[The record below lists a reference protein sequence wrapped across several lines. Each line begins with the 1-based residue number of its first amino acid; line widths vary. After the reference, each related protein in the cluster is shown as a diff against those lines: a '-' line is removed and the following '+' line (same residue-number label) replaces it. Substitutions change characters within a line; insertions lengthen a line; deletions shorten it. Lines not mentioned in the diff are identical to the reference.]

1 MFSTIAII
9 FWHWIVILIVT
20 LWTFP
25 IEDNIILFFIIFIY
39 IKNPIF
45 DTFKVH
51 RNWTAS
57 TSPYI
62 IFPSHIFRTYDTKL
76 FKMTLSAVLSF
87 FVIRDLI
94 FFFFVIRFMIR
105 FILLCFLV
113 MSFYFNFRIILHIL
127 FFLNIFRF
135 IFLFLC
141 NLT

>member
-51 RNWTAS
+51 WNWTAS
-57 TSPYI
+57 ASPDI
-62 IFPSHIFRTYDTKL
+62 IFPSYVFRTYDTKL
-76 FKMTLSAVLSF
+76 FKMTLSTVLSF

-105 FILLCFLV
+105 FILLGFLV
-113 MSFYFNFRIILHIL
+113 MSFYFNFRIILQIL
-127 FFLNIFRF
+127 LFLNIFRF